1 MNTVVTIHLL
11 ERIVH
16 KIKAQYKK
24 GENALARQPNLTGAM
39 QLEEINGGVGTNGD
53 EEEDLM
59 TEQTQ
64 MKYKNGWDSLVEQ
77 HAEEEKRYNMKW
89 VV

>member
-1 MNTVVTIHLL
+1 MNGDTKEFSSSQSFEHFCIR
-11 ERIVH
+11 ER
-16 KIKAQYKK
+16 
-24 GENALARQPNLTGAM
+24 
-39 QLEEINGGVGTNGD
+39 EEINGGVGTNGD